1 MATPRIPKSG
11 SRSINTVSADKVDL
25 RFLIEHLNLKYVQD
39 LDFFLE
45 WQSDLPIVTPAQ
57 KSDLD
62 VVKQG
67 YLNLLDYP
75 SLLESAVQVA
85 VLGPM
90 MFLGR
95 FFLPPF
101 HVRGEKSIKIE
112 NEDHGVKVTGKL
124 DILLLRDNF
133 WVMAI
138 ESKRSEFS
146 LEAGRAQI
154 LSYMLANPDADRPSY
169 GLVTSGG
176 SFTFLKL
183 TRGEIN
189 HYSLSRIF
197 EAINPGNELY
207 DVFAILKKI
216 AAL

>member
-1 MATPRIPKSG
+1 MTTLRAAKSG
-11 SRSINTVSADKVDL
+11 KQPLTTVSADRVDL
-25 RFLIEHLNLKYVQD
+25 RFLIEHFNLKYVQD
-39 LDFFLE
+39 LSFFSE
-45 WQSDLPIVTPAQ
+45 WQGDLPIVTPEQ
-57 KSDLD
+57 KNDLD
-62 VVKQG
+62 VIKQG

-75 SLLESAVQVA
+75 PLLESAVQVA

-112 NEDHGVKVTGKL
+112 NEDHGVKVNGKL
-124 DILLLRDNF
+124 DILLLRENF

-154 LSYMLANPDADRPSY
+154 LSYMLANPDVNQPSY

-183 TRGEIN
+183 TRGETN

-197 EAINPGNELY
+197 EVINPGNELY

-216 AAL
+216 ATL

>member
-1 MATPRIPKSG
+1 MATSKLG
-11 SRSINTVSADKVDL
+11 GRSLKTVAAEKVDL
-25 RFLIEHLNLKYVQD
+25 RFLIEHFNLKYIQD
-39 LDFFLE
+39 LSFFSE
-45 WQSDLPIVTPAQ
+45 WQSDLPIVTSDQ
-57 KSDLD
+57 KSELD
-62 VVKQG
+62 VIKQG

-75 SLLESAVQVA
+75 PLLESAVQVS

-101 HVRGEKSIKIE
+101 HVRGENSIKIE

-154 LSYMLANPDADRPSY
+154 LSYMLANPDVNRPSY

-183 TRGEIN
+183 TRGETN

-197 EAINPGNELY
+197 EVLNPGNELY
-207 DVFAILKKI
+207 EVFAIMKKI
-216 AAL
+216 ATL

>member
-1 MATPRIPKSG
+1 MTTSRAQKSG
-11 SRSINTVSADKVDL
+11 KQTLKTVSADKVDL
-25 RFLIEHLNLKYVQD
+25 RFLIEHFNLQYVQD
-39 LDFFLE
+39 LSFFSE
-45 WQSDLPIVTPAQ
+45 WQGDLPIVTAEQ
-57 KSDLD
+57 KRDLD
-62 VVKQG
+62 VIKQG

-75 SLLESAVQVA
+75 PLLESAVQVA

-112 NEDHGVKVTGKL
+112 NEDHGVKVNGKL
-124 DILLLRDNF
+124 DILLLRENF

-154 LSYMLANPDADRPSY
+154 LSYMLANPDLNRPSY

-183 TRGEIN
+183 TRGETN

-197 EAINPGNELY
+197 EVINPGNELY

-216 AAL
+216 ATL

>member
-1 MATPRIPKSG
+1 MTTLRPQTSG
-11 SRSINTVSADKVDL
+11 KQTLKTVSAEKVDL
-25 RFLIEHLNLKYVQD
+25 RFLIEHFNLKYVQD
-39 LDFFLE
+39 LSFFSE
-45 WQSDLPIVTPAQ
+45 WQGELPIVTAEQ

-62 VVKQG
+62 VIKQG

-75 SLLESAVQVA
+75 PLLESAVQVS

-112 NEDHGVKVTGKL
+112 NEDHGVKVNGKL
-124 DILLLRDNF
+124 DILLLRENF

-154 LSYMLANPDADRPSY
+154 LSYMLANPDANRPSY

-183 TRGEIN
+183 TRGETN

-197 EAINPGNELY
+197 EVINPGNELY

-216 AAL
+216 ATL

>member
-45 WQSDLPIVTPAQ
+45 WQSDLRDLPIVTPAQ

-75 SLLESAVQVA
+75 PLIESAVQVA

-90 MFLGR
+90 MF
-95 FFLPPF
+95 
-101 HVRGEKSIKIE
+101 
-112 NEDHGVKVTGKL
+112 
-124 DILLLRDNF
+124 
-133 WVMAI
+133 W
-138 ESKRSEFS
+138 
-146 LEAGRAQI
+146 
-154 LSYMLANPDADRPSY
+154 
-169 GLVTSGG
+169 GG
-176 SFTFLKL
+176 SSYRHFM
-183 TRGEIN
+183 
-189 HYSLSRIF
+189 
-197 EAINPGNELY
+197 
-207 DVFAILKKI
+207 
-216 AAL
+216 

>member
-1 MATPRIPKSG
+1 MSTKSNQAVPKS
-11 SRSINTVSADKVDL
+11 VSAEKVDL
-25 RFLIEHLNLKYVQD
+25 RFLIDHFNLKYVQD
-39 LDFFLE
+39 LGFFPE
-45 WQSDLPIVTPAQ
+45 WQSDLPIVTPRE
-57 KSDLD
+57 KEDLD
-62 VVKQG
+62 LIKQG
-67 YLNLLDYP
+67 YLNLLEYP
-75 SLLESAVQVA
+75 PLLESAVQVS

-90 MFLGR
+90 LFLGR
-95 FFLPPF
+95 FFVPPF
-101 HVRGEKSIKIE
+101 HVRGENSIKIA

-124 DILLLRDNF
+124 DILILRENF

-154 LSYMLANPDADRPSY
+154 LSYMLGNPHPDRPSY

-183 TRGEIN
+183 NPGETN
-189 HYSLSRIF
+189 SYSLSRIF
-197 EAINPGNELY
+197 EVVNPGNELC
-207 DVFAILKKI
+207 DVFAIMKKI

>member
-1 MATPRIPKSG
+1 MITPLPPKAG
-11 SRSINTVSADKVDL
+11 KHPLKTVSAEKVDL
-25 RFLIEHLNLKYVQD
+25 RFLIEHFNLKYVQD
-39 LDFFLE
+39 LSFFSE
-45 WQSDLPIVTPAQ
+45 WQSDLPIVTAEQ

-62 VVKQG
+62 VIKQG

-75 SLLESAVQVA
+75 PLLESAVQVA

-112 NEDHGVKVTGKL
+112 NEDHGVKVNGKL
-124 DILLLRDNF
+124 DILLLRENF

-154 LSYMLANPDADRPSY
+154 LSYMLANPDVDRPSY

-183 TRGEIN
+183 TRGETN

-197 EAINPGNELY
+197 EVINPGNELY

-216 AAL
+216 ATL

>member
-1 MATPRIPKSG
+1 MTTSRAQKSG
-11 SRSINTVSADKVDL
+11 QQTLKTVSADKVDL
-25 RFLIEHLNLKYVQD
+25 RFLIEHFNLKYVQD
-39 LDFFLE
+39 LSFFSE
-45 WQSDLPIVTPAQ
+45 WQGDLPIVTAEQ

-62 VVKQG
+62 VIKQG

-75 SLLESAVQVA
+75 PLLESAVQVS

-112 NEDHGVKVTGKL
+112 NEDHGVKVNGKL
-124 DILLLRDNF
+124 DILLLRENF

-154 LSYMLANPDADRPSY
+154 LSYMLANPDANRPSY

-183 TRGEIN
+183 TRGETN
-189 HYSLSRIF
+189 HYGLSRIF
-197 EAINPGNELY
+197 EVINPGNELY

-216 AAL
+216 ATL

>member
-1 MATPRIPKSG
+1 MQTSRIPKSG
-11 SRSINTVSADKVDL
+11 SRSIKTVSAEKVDL
-25 RFLIEHLNLKYVQD
+25 RFLIEHFNLKYVQD
-39 LDFFLE
+39 LDFFSE
-45 WQSDLPIVTPAQ
+45 WQGELPIVTPEQ
-57 KSDLD
+57 RSDLD
-62 VVKQG
+62 VIKQG

-75 SLLESAVQVA
+75 PLLESAVQVS

-112 NEDHGVKVTGKL
+112 NEDHGIKVTGKL
-124 DILLLRDNF
+124 DILLLRENF

-154 LSYMLANPDADRPSY
+154 LSYMLANPDSDRPSY

-183 TRGEIN
+183 TRGETN

-197 EAINPGNELY
+197 EIINPGNELY
-207 DVFAILKKI
+207 DVFAIMKKI
-216 AAL
+216 ANL

>member
-1 MATPRIPKSG
+1 MVTQRISKSG
-11 SRSINTVSADKVDL
+11 SRSIKTVSADKVDL
-25 RFLIEHLNLKYVQD
+25 RFLIEHFNLKYVQD
-39 LDFFLE
+39 LSFFSE
-45 WQSDLPIVTPAQ
+45 WQGELPIVTAEQ

-62 VVKQG
+62 VIKQG

-75 SLLESAVQVA
+75 PLLESAVQVA

-112 NEDHGVKVTGKL
+112 NEDHGVKVNGKL
-124 DILLLRDNF
+124 DILLLRENF

-154 LSYMLANPDADRPSY
+154 LSYMLANPDANRPSY

-183 TRGEIN
+183 TRGETN

-197 EAINPGNELY
+197 EVINPGNELY

-216 AAL
+216 ATL

>member
-1 MATPRIPKSG
+1 MSTSRIPKLG
-11 SRSINTVSADKVDL
+11 SRSLKTVSADKVDL
-25 RFLIEHLNLKYVQD
+25 RFLIEHFNLKYVQD
-39 LDFFLE
+39 LSFFSE
-45 WQSDLPIVTPAQ
+45 WQGDLPIVTPEQ

-62 VVKQG
+62 VIKQG

-75 SLLESAVQVA
+75 PLLESAVQVA

-124 DILLLRDNF
+124 DIFLLRENF

-154 LSYMLANPDADRPSY
+154 LSYMLVNPDIDRPSY

-183 TRGEIN
+183 TRGETN

-197 EAINPGNELY
+197 EVINPGNELY

-216 AAL
+216 ATL

>member
-1 MATPRIPKSG
+1 MVTQRISKSG
-11 SRSINTVSADKVDL
+11 SRSIKPVSADKVDL
-25 RFLIEHLNLKYVQD
+25 RFLIEHFNLKYVQN
-39 LDFFLE
+39 LSFFSE
-45 WQSDLPIVTPAQ
+45 WQGDLPIVTAEQ

-62 VVKQG
+62 VIKQG

-75 SLLESAVQVA
+75 PLLESAVQVA

-112 NEDHGVKVTGKL
+112 NEDHGVKVNGKL
-124 DILLLRDNF
+124 DILLLRENF

-154 LSYMLANPDADRPSY
+154 LSYMLANPDANRPSY

-183 TRGEIN
+183 TRGETN

-197 EAINPGNELY
+197 EVINPGNELY

-216 AAL
+216 ATL

>member
-1 MATPRIPKSG
+1 MSTTRIPKSG
-11 SRSINTVSADKVDL
+11 SRSLKTVSADKVDL
-25 RFLIEHLNLKYVQD
+25 RFLIEHFNLKYVQD
-39 LDFFLE
+39 LSFFSE
-45 WQSDLPIVTPAQ
+45 WQGDLPIVTPEQ

-62 VVKQG
+62 FIKQG

-75 SLLESAVQVA
+75 PLPESAVQVA
-85 VLGPM
+85 VLGPT

-112 NEDHGVKVTGKL
+112 NEDHGVKVNGKL
-124 DILLLRDNF
+124 DILLLRENF

-154 LSYMLANPDADRPSY
+154 LSYMLANPDVDRPSY

-183 TRGEIN
+183 TRGETN

-197 EAINPGNELY
+197 EVINPGNELY

-216 AAL
+216 ATL